1 MRRPVSTPPSKSA
14 AGAGA
19 ERRAV
24 PLLRASGTTPPGG
37 RGGVP
42 GAEDQPPEARE
53 APQGRPPAREADVA
67 SAARLRLAS
76 RRYGPPIVIVLAA
89 LGLWELVV
97 RIAHIPEY
105 LLPAPSQIAAD
116 LAADW
121 PVLGPALLVTLREV
135 LLGFAIAAVAGVGLA
150 VLLHLSPVVRR
161 AVYPLL
167 IGSQTVP
174 IIVLAPILVIMLG
187 YGMAPKL
194 VIVALICFFPIVVNG
209 VDGLRSVDPELILMM
224 RTLDASSWAILRRV
238 EFPAA
243 LPSMF
248 SGLRV
253 AATFAAIGAVFGE
266 WSGSNQGLGYVML
279 AATPNLLTARI
290 FAAIV
295 LLTVVAL
302 VLFGV
307 VSLAE
312 RIFVPWA
319 PRRSG
324 KD

>member
-1 MRRPVSTPPSKSA
+1 MTDA
-14 AGAGA
+14 
-19 ERRAV
+19 
-24 PLLRASGTTPPGG
+24 TPPGRAMKNTMRPAIRLPELPDVPVPAA
-37 RGGVP
+37 RGG
-42 GAEDQPPEARE
+42 
-53 APQGRPPAREADVA
+53 
-67 SAARLRLAS
+67 AARLRLAL
-76 RRYGPPIVIVLAA
+76 RHYAPPALLILAG
-89 LGLWELVV
+89 LGLWELIVHLV
-97 RIAHIPEY
+97 HIPAY

-121 PVLGPALLVTLREV
+121 PVLGPALLVTLQEV
-135 LLGFAIAAVAGVGLA
+135 LLGFAIAVVAGVGLA

-187 YGMAPKL
+187 YGIAPKL

-209 VDGLRSVDPELILMM
+209 IDGLKSVDPELIRMM
-224 RTLDASSWAILRRV
+224 RTLDASRWAVLRRV

-243 LPSMF
+243 LPTIF
-248 SGLRV
+248 SGLRI

-266 WSGSNQGLGYVML
+266 WSGSSQGLGYVML

-295 LLTVVAL
+295 LLTAVAL
-302 VLFGV
+302 TLFGV
-307 VSLAE
+307 VSLLE

-319 PRRSG
+319 PRRG
-324 KD
+324 VQD